1 LQLRIIDP
9 IGNNLTAFDNFEKP
23 LQIET
28 EDHPTTRKMF
38 QFDRFI
44 IIHLSDET
52 GASVLNL
59 PGSFWIPVPAIPN
72 SSSIN
77 GGKAVKQHTQAQ
89 AEQKEEASQTSNN
102 VDTFIFLLIPIF
114 YNIFSRL
121 INRLLRLLRV

>member
-9 IGNNLTAFDNFEKP
+9 IGNNLPAFDNFEKP

-59 PGSFWIPVPAIPN
+59 PDSFWILVPAIPN
-72 SSSIN
+72 SFSFPIN
-77 GGKAVKQHTQAQ
+77 GGKAAKQHTQA
-89 AEQKEEASQTSNN
+89 EQSRRNKLPRLQTM
-102 VDTFIFLLIPIF
+102 
-114 YNIFSRL
+114 
-121 INRLLRLLRV
+121 